1 MWLSITFTFFLYI
14 WLLVLFERQTI
25 LHVLVSVVDLFVCI
39 AVTEKTI
46 YLSVY
51 FKAGNGLFFK
61 RFTIC
66 KYCYISFINI
76 NFQQLGDKQ
85 TILNNSVILHQ
96 MQETVYI
103 KHLID
108 EFHKTN
114 YTSFSWK
121 CRYLE
126 GLQHDLT

>member
-1 MWLSITFTFFLYI
+1 M
-14 WLLVLFERQTI
+14 
-25 LHVLVSVVDLFVCI
+25 SVVDLFVCI

-96 MQETVYI
+96 MQETVI
-103 KHLID
+103 KNIQYMNFTEQTTPVFRESVD
-108 EFHKTN
+108 T
-114 YTSFSWK
+114 
-121 CRYLE
+121 
-126 GLQHDLT
+126 